1 MRGCQAAPA
10 IGPAANLAGQNP
22 DDLARPLAG
31 FRGGSRKSDTMT
43 PLAAKVTDTRIADVA
58 AYYGHIEIAVTKVPG
73 Q

>member
-1 MRGCQAAPA
+1 
-10 IGPAANLAGQNP
+10 
-22 DDLARPLAG
+22 
-31 FRGGSRKSDTMT
+31 MT